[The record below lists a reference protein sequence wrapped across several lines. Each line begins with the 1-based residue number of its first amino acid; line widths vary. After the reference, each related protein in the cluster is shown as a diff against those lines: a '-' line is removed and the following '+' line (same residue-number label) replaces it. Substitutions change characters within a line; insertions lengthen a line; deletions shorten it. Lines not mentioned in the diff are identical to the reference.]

1 MMLLNTKCCGA
12 SISLLEMDGD
22 VPLYSIADSN
32 IDLEFMMDSEI
43 NRILGSRH
51 GGGGALIPHK
61 PVFGLFH
68 AHDMYLFLGSLL
80 IPFSTTVI
88 IIYWNRVGVELNQ
101 IILMV
106 DYILR

>member
-1 MMLLNTKCCGA
+1 
-12 SISLLEMDGD
+12 
-22 VPLYSIADSN
+22 
-32 IDLEFMMDSEI
+32 MDSEI

-80 IPFSTTVI
+80 IPFLLLSLLSIGIEWVS
-88 IIYWNRVGVELNQ
+88 N
-101 IILMV
+101 
-106 DYILR
+106 